1 MRDRPASTAKI
12 TADMSKPVL
21 ILRLLIPLLIAMAAV
36 AGYLGVERG
45 LSILKPD
52 RIIDIDDLPGI
63 SGVVFG
69 PGCSILTKS
78 SQHLVSA
85 NEHPPALVFRDVNF
99 DKQERTLLLGPQ
111 SVSSVI
117 AGGQGEL
124 LLVSRE
130 NGLMMLDAQGNVVG
144 KGWRPVSYP
153 YIASAAF
160 VPNVGLTLCATR
172 TPEKLLIF
180 SSINSWQDLL
190 DAFKNRR

>member
-1 MRDRPASTAKI
+1 
-12 TADMSKPVL
+12 
-21 ILRLLIPLLIAMAAV
+21 MAAV

-69 PGCSILTKS
+69 PECSTLTKS
-78 SQHLVSA
+78 PQHLVSA

-99 DKQERTLLLGPQ
+99 DKQERTLLLGSQ

-130 NGLMMLDAQGNVVG
+130 NGLMMLDAQGNVIG
-144 KGWRPVSYP
+144 KGWRPVSSRF
-153 YIASAAF
+153 IEGAAL
-160 VPNVGLTLCATR
+160 VPKVGLIVCEDRA
-172 TPEKLLIF
+172 PGKLLIF
-180 SSINSWQDLL
+180 SSIKNWQDLL
-190 DAFKNRR
+190 DAFKNRP